1 MKKLLILLVCLLGI
15 QNTFAQE
22 EEKELKPLDERKHE
36 VKLDGIKL
44 IAGTI
49 LEGTY
54 EYVQNKNSGFGVS
67 LLVNLDRDN
76 DYLEDFSITPFY
88 RAYFFNKQDYGAK
101 GFFVEG
107 FGKYVS
113 GDEVIFS
120 DRTED
125 YNDFSLGMSV
135 GQKWVNSNGFVV
147 ELLVGVSRALGGD
160 VGHDAY
166 FRGGIFVGYR
176 F

>member
-1 MKKLLILLVCLLGI
+1 MKKIVLLLCLTSSLTAFSQDEG
-15 QNTFAQE
+15 
-22 EEKELKPLDERKHE
+22 KETLSLEERKHE

-54 EYVQNKNSGFGVS
+54 EYVGNTNSGFGVS
-67 LLVNLDRDN
+67 LLVNLDADN

-107 FGKYVS
+107 FGKYVT

-125 YNDFSLGMSV
+125 YNDLSLGMSV
-135 GQKWVNSNGFVV
+135 GQKWVNSNGFMV
-147 ELLVGVSRALGGD
+147 ELLVGVSRTLGGD
-160 VGHDAY
+160 TGHDAY